1 MSQAQPQNQ
10 PELSLLTDYH
20 REWIEKCKSTPQR
33 YDQPWYDKTCWDS
46 GANSLNQLN
55 YIENLNDLLPESCE
69 NYGPLVE
76 PGPTTYVDAQVRPVF
91 RDIES
96 ALIDEIAKHDCV
108 VGCVAWLTSEP
119 ILTALQGKAVQFVV
133 QQEDWLRPDSDQW
146 SMQRQRALYDKL
158 RGVNNYVA
166 GASVCAYFDISPIR
180 LCGKP
185 KTLKRNNARM
195 HHKFML
201 FGKAVHEKDKRQPN
215 VYKFDLA
222 WTGSYNITA
231 NATRSLENGL
241 FIKSF
246 DVVDAYYRE
255 WRQVLLSSV
264 RVQDIWWDAKYAWT
278 HEDEDLRDG
287 T

>member
-1 MSQAQPQNQ
+1 MSQTQPQNQ
-10 PELSLLTDYH
+10 PELSRLTDYH
-20 REWIEKCKSTPQR
+20 REWIEKRKSTPQR
-33 YDQPWYDKTCWDS
+33 HDQPWYDKTCWGP

-55 YIENLNDLLPESCE
+55 YIENLNDLLPESRE
-69 NYGPLVE
+69 NYGRLVE
-76 PGPTTYVDAQVRPVF
+76 PGPATYVDAQVRPVF
-91 RDIES
+91 RNIES

-146 SMQRQRALYDKL
+146 SMQRQRALYDNL
-158 RGVNNYVA
+158 QGVSNYVA
-166 GASVCAYFDISPIR
+166 RASVRTYFDVSPIR

-195 HHKFML
+195 HHKFIL
-201 FGKAVHEKDKRQPN
+201 FGKLKDTGSDIES
-215 VYKFDLA
+215 YKFDLV
-222 WTGSYNITA
+222 WTGSYNVTA

-241 FIKSF
+241 FIRSPE
-246 DVVDAYYRE
+246 VVNAYYQE

-264 RVQDIWWDAKYAWT
+264 CVQDIWWDAKYAWT
-278 HEDEDLRDG
+278 HEGEHLRDG